1 MRRPIVNA
9 AMLTLLVLVSFAS
22 DATVDGIN
30 IHWTSRSC
38 GPQTASSAK
47 WCTREGTFWRR
58 QVPAISEKY
67 RVSTLGFPGHRKS
80 GSPNALLTTFLAK
93 LKL

>member
-1 MRRPIVNA
+1 MRRPIVKA

-30 IHWTSRSC
+30 LHWTSKGS
-38 GPQTASSAK
+38 GPQTVVFAHG
-47 WCTREGTFWRR
+47 WTRDDTSWRR
-58 QVPAISEKY
+58 QVPGISQKY
-67 RVSTLGFPGHRKS
+67 RVNTLDLPGHRKS
-80 GSPNALLTTFLAK
+80 GSPNAILITFLAK